1 MSWVENNAWDQT
13 EQDYW
18 QMCVQ
23 KTAWYTCITP
33 CRLGALIGGAKINE
47 LDAFIEIGMNL
58 GVAFQIQDDVLNLI
72 GQEDVYGK
80 EIGGDIEEGKRTLI
94 LIHLFDACTQAQS
107 QDLIKIMGKPREA
120 KTKNEVQHVL
130 DLMKSYGSIDYAQQR
145 AKSLADQAQRGFQ
158 EHFAHLD
165 SPSALIAKSI
175 FSNLIR
181 FIIERQH

>member
-1 MSWVENNAWDQT
+1 
-13 EQDYW
+13 
-18 QMCVQ
+18 
-23 KTAWYTCITP
+23 
-33 CRLGALIGGAKINE
+33 
-47 LDAFIEIGMNL
+47 
-58 GVAFQIQDDVLNLI
+58 
-72 GQEDVYGK
+72 
-80 EIGGDIEEGKRTLI
+80 
-94 LIHLFDACTQAQS
+94 
-107 QDLIKIMGKPREA
+107 MGKPREA

-158 EHFAHLD
+158 EQFAHLD